1 MYFKQSDFFTGM
13 DHGFVENIMARG
25 EKKSYQAGDIVF
37 REGDQTQHFYILIKG
52 HVKLRIGKDGHTVYV
67 INHAGECFG
76 WSSLINRSRYSA
88 SAVCAAPTTLMQL
101 EKTHMRA
108 ILKSNPA
115 NGLIFM
121 ERLAGMIGER
131 LLLSYRTL
139 GSLAMLAAHPTDGT
153 GQVQE
158 SLELA

>member
-13 DHGFVENIMARG
+13 DHGFVEKIMANG
-25 EKKSYQAGDIVF
+25 EKMSYQAGDIVF
-37 REGDQTQHFYILIKG
+37 SEGDQTQYFYILIKG
-52 HVKLRIGKDGHTVYV
+52 HVNLRIGKDGHTVYV

-76 WSSLINRSRYSA
+76 WSSLVNRLRYSA
-88 SAVCAAPTTLMQL
+88 SAVCAAPTTLLQL
-101 EKTHMRA
+101 EKTRMRA
-108 ILKSNPA
+108 TLKSNPA

-131 LLLSYRTL
+131 LLLSYQTL
-139 GSLAMLAAHPTDGT
+139 GSLAMLAACPTDGT

-158 SLELA
+158 ALEPA

>member
-1 MYFKQSDFFTGM
+1 MYFKQSDFFAGM
-13 DHGFVENIMARG
+13 DHGFVGNIMTNG
-25 EKKSYQAGDIVF
+25 EKMSYQTGDILF
-37 REGDQTQHFYILIKG
+37 REGDQTQYFYILIKG
-52 HVKLRIGKDGHTVYV
+52 HVKLRIGKDGHTVFI

-101 EKTHMRA
+101 EKTRMRA
-108 ILKSNPA
+108 TLKNNPA

-139 GSLAMLAAHPTDGT
+139 GSLAMLASYPTEGT

-158 SLELA
+158 SLEMV